1 MLCTPFINLPHKK
14 KQPDYYEKI
23 QNPIDLITVEQ
34 NIDNG
39 SYKTAEQFDKDLI
52 LMFDNYVKYY
62 GRTSEIGIAAARL
75 RKTYLVSK
83 ADFVV
88 ALTEATG
95 LPPSQA
101 FLPRSGSTAG
111 EEDVIRC
118 ICGLHR

>member
-1 MLCTPFINLPHKK
+1 MNLLPKR
-14 KQPDYYEKI
+14 KQPEYYEKI
-23 QNPIDLITVEQ
+23 QNPIDLVTIEQ

-39 SYKTAEQFDKDLI
+39 LYKTVEEFDKDLI
-52 LMFDNYVKYY
+52 QIFENNIKYY
-62 GRTSEIGIAAARL
+62 GRTSETGIAAARL
-75 RKTYLVSK
+75 RKTYLSSK
-83 ADFVV
+83 ADFVF

-95 LPPSQA
+95 FAPSQA